1 MIKIIKFFKSFQK
14 TTVVPINEQTEKNK
28 NSEFKKDTYKNFIS
42 QNKYNS
48 NI

>member
-1 MIKIIKFFKSFQK
+1 MIKIIKFFKTFQQTK
-14 TTVVPINEQTEKNK
+14 VLPVNEKKK

-42 QNKYNS
+42 KNDKCNS